1 MKTEEEEQEEIFFL
15 KREGM
20 IRPLLKDW
28 QRVMLQ
34 RYDREKY
41 LTDRALREEIHK
53 QTVTN
58 TSQESQFILS
68 SLGEASPTLQHLHS
82 NTPT

>member
-1 MKTEEEEQEEIFFL
+1 MKTEEEEQEKIFFKEGGDDSSFI
-15 KREGM
+15 KRLAESDAPK
-20 IRPLLKDW
+20 IW
-28 QRVMLQ
+28 
-34 RYDREKY
+34 EKY

>member
-1 MKTEEEEQEEIFFL
+1 
-15 KREGM
+15 M
-20 IRPLLKDW
+20 ICPLLNDW

>member
-1 MKTEEEEQEEIFFL
+1 
-15 KREGM
+15 M
-20 IRPLLKDW
+20 ICPLLKDW

-41 LTDRALREEIHK
+41 VTDRALREEIHK
-53 QTVTN
+53 HMVTN

-68 SLGEASPTLQHLHS
+68 GLGKASPTLQHLHS
-82 NTPT
+82 NTPIKPANTDTSSDLHTGYWTK

>member
-1 MKTEEEEQEEIFFL
+1 
-15 KREGM
+15 M

-41 LTDRALREEIHK
+41 LTDRVLREEIHK